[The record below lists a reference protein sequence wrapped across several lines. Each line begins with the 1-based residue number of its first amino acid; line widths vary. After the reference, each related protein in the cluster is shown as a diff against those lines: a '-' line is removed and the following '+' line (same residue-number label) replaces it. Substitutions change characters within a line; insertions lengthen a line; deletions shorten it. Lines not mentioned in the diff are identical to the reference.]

1 VFILNPSIIY
11 ILILNSQVLA
21 LYKKALIN
29 KLDLAY
35 FKKSLNIKQDLKD
48 NIKYKGTFSLT
59 LNT

>member
-1 VFILNPSIIY
+1 MFILNPSIIY
-11 ILILNSQVLA
+11 ILILNSQVPA